1 MTAMYPTS
9 TDVIA
14 IDFGTSNTVVSLLE
28 PDTQT
33 PKTIRF
39 PGISRL
45 FKLRTAQ
52 GEAQEI
58 PVVPTLLLVKG
69 PDQFLIG
76 EQVRSRPTATGTSQL
91 GLSQPDRLFK
101 SFKRDLVA
109 DFQPPSRQIDGCSY
123 SVETIA
129 KQFLQQIW
137 QQLQQ
142 QQIHPAQVIF
152 TVPVGAFERYLSWFQ
167 EIATDLAIAKI
178 QLVDEST
185 AAALGYAVQHP
196 GALVLVVDFGGGTL
210 DLSLVRTTAVSA
222 VAVST
227 AAGGDRIHQ
236 AEVLAKADADVGGT
250 DIDLWI
256 VEDYLHQMGLSRS
269 TVGEVGWQNL
279 LAIAERLKVRLS
291 SVEVAKESWLD
302 EASFTAHELRL
313 DRSHFEE
320 ILEARQFLEHLRQAL
335 DEVLAIALGKGISK
349 VAIEQVLLVG
359 GSCLIPAVQQLVL
372 SYFGRHR
379 VKMHKPFEAVAH
391 GALVLNQL
399 ARIDDYLHHS
409 YAIRIWEPQTQ
420 TYAYFP
426 LFARGTRYPCQ
437 RREPLTLQVATEGQR
452 DIRLDIGEVAAVA
465 EAEVTYDAQGR
476 MTSTPLRHQET
487 YRSLENN
494 HEPVCVAHLT
504 APGKLGVDRICVHF
518 AVTERRVLVAT
529 VRDLLTDAVL
539 VDREAIA
546 QLQ

>member
-1 MTAMYPTS
+1 MTVIYPTPI
-9 TDVIA
+9 DVIA

-33 PKTIRF
+33 PKTVRF

-58 PVVPTLLLVKG
+58 PVVPTLLFIKG

-76 EQVRSRPTATGTSQL
+76 EQVRSHPTATGTSQL

-109 DFQPPSRQIDGCSY
+109 DFQPPSRQIDGGSY

-129 KQFLQQIW
+129 KQFLCQIW

-152 TVPVGAFERYLSWFQ
+152 TVPVGAFERYLNWFQ
-167 EIATDLAIAKI
+167 EIATELTIAQI

-196 GALVLVVDFGGGTL
+196 RALVLVIDFGGGTL
-210 DLSLVRTTAVSA
+210 DLSLVRTA
-222 VAVST
+222 AVST
-227 AAGGDRIHQ
+227 AASGDRIHQ
-236 AEVLAKADADVGGT
+236 AEVLAKADAYVGGT

-256 VEDYLHQMGLSRS
+256 VEDYLHQKGLSRS
-269 TVGEVGWQNL
+269 MVGEIGWQNL

-291 SVEVAKESWLD
+291 NVEVAKESWLD

-320 ILEARQFLEHLRQAL
+320 ILEAHQFLEHLRQGL
-335 DEVLAIALGKGISK
+335 DHVLAIALGKGISK
-349 VAIEQVLLVG
+349 VEIEQVLLVG

-399 ARIDDYLHHS
+399 ARVDDYLHHS

-420 TYAYFP
+420 TYSYFP

-437 RREPLTLQVATEGQR
+437 RREALTLQVATEGQR
-452 DIRLDIGEVAAVA
+452 DIRLDIGEVAVVA
-465 EAEVTYDAQGR
+465 EAEIIYDAQGR
-476 MTSTPLRHQET
+476 MTSTPLRQQES

-504 APGKLGVDRICVHF
+504 APGKLGVDRISVHF
-518 AVTERRVLVAT
+518 AVTEQRVLVAT
-529 VRDLLTDAVL
+529 VRDLLTDTVL
-539 VDREAIA
+539 VDQEAIA
-546 QLQ
+546 KLQ